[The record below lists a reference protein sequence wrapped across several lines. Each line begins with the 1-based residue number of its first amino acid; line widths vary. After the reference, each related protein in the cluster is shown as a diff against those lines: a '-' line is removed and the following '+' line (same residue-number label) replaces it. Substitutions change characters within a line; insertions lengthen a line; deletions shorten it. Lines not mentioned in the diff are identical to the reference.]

1 MSIPIYGN
9 PLTDSKDIIEKS
21 DFFEDKLKEQ
31 FSEKPIVER
40 YQILSSHISTF
51 LDQMEFFKDILL
63 LKYQVLIQN
72 LSRDLRVYSFKILR
86 DRKHLSEE
94 SLKKLLSAYSYI
106 LREIS
111 DRYPYI
117 ATLHAGL
124 VIVRDNQSYGEYG
137 YTYIDE
143 SEFYLSILHDIQIK
157 LNLKYKLDPTS
168 ALYNVIK
175 ENEGI
180 FKKADIFFE
189 KCRKE
194 LQNLSLPPEKLQT
207 RIDEEYAITVQKI
220 YRLISDIY
228 RSSPDII
235 HLR

>member
-1 MSIPIYGN
+1 MFIPIYGN
-9 PLTDSKDIIEKS
+9 SSTDSKDITES
-21 DFFEDKLKEQ
+21 TNFLEDRLKEQ
-31 FSEKPIVER
+31 FSKKTLFER
-40 YQILSSHISTF
+40 YDILSSHISTF

-86 DRKHLSEE
+86 DRESLSDEG
-94 SLKKLLSAYSYI
+94 LKKLLSAYVYI

-157 LNLKYKLDPTS
+157 LNLKYKSDPIS
-168 ALYNVIK
+168 ALYNTIR
-175 ENEGI
+175 ENENI
-180 FKKADIFFE
+180 FKKAESFFA

-194 LQNLSLPPEKLQT
+194 LQTLSLPPERLQT
-207 RIDEEYAITVQKI
+207 RIDVEYSIIVRRI
-220 YRLISDIY
+220 HRLISDIY